1 MSYDTALVAE
11 FNTWFDA
18 LVERRAQARH
28 VETGEPLI
36 KTRREAR
43 EEALTTL
50 GVEINA
56 LRKE

>member
-11 FNTWFDA
+11 FTTWFDT

-36 KTRREAR
+36 KTRRETR
-43 EEALTTL
+43 EEVLTTL

-56 LRKE
+56 MRNE